1 MTRAESVTLCASIF
15 LFSCSH
21 FAFSGLSTQ
30 SASENAK
37 LARAD
42 SLLRVEEVDSAKS
55 LFNSVLLEQP
65 GNLPALIGLGES
77 TLKKRDWDEA
87 IDVSARILRID
98 TSSLPAH
105 YVAAVAHRERGT
117 VSLFRAREWGVSR
130 REFEWI
136 LARDLSYEDALL
148 QYAVLE
154 RYAENRDHALSLAR
168 AQVLRKPDLE
178 APQLGLYKL
187 LRFYAASLDS
197 AEFTSWL
204 TDKSSCT
211 SRYVLGEW
219 LRRHGNLTSAAA
231 QFLDLL
237 VDPGDVPLQ
246 ALFLSLSRLRMAQGD
261 SAGAEG
267 EYWNAVSTLHSPIG
281 AAILFEDLKYVLSD
295 QELDYYKRLDSVNH
309 KRDFFKS
316 YWNFRNPS
324 LSLNTNLRLQEHIRR
339 LVFAEGHYEYRDFR
353 TPFNNPDKLHELQY
367 PRVFSLN
374 EEYNDMGLIYLR
386 QGAPRDVLRHDYSP
400 FDEDEDSDDRMRL
413 LVQKEKWGGLTRDEK
428 AWLAEL
434 RRLALN
440 DNVGSNGAHDAF
452 ESWLYDATP
461 ESPKMIFN
469 FQKHEIGGNG
479 WRLVLVPPGEAMLAE
494 LQLWDSKFQRMYM
507 SRQADRVPD
516 QTRVQAESKSIVKYG
531 LSTEKYTAEKEIRTF
546 AFPHRIDLFRGEGGK
561 TLMDVSYAIPLE
573 PISHSLPDSIR
584 STPVEVGFALVDAQ
598 SHHALTQVDT
608 VQVGFSRTRTGMVLD
623 LIRYSVPPDS
633 YAVSMHL
640 RPLYSQMIS
649 TWRQTLRVRDF
660 SRTDFMLS
668 SIQFLRPSTEKGSL
682 NINGVKVVQSPF
694 WTHIR
699 TETLLVYFQIYHLV
713 PDIFGATSYRVECV
727 LLPSNETDMGKGT
740 VVFAKEKIGK
750 EETAAEFD
758 QIDVHSV
765 DPGHYRLIVNVTDR
779 KRVQT
784 LMAEREIDI
793 VNP

>member
-1 MTRAESVTLCASIF
+1 MFRAASLTLCASIF

-21 FAFSGLSTQ
+21 YEFSGPSIQ
-30 SASENAK
+30 SSSFNVT

-55 LFNSVLLEQP
+55 LFSSVLLEQT
-65 GNLPALIGLGES
+65 GNLPALIGLGQS
-77 TLKKRDWDEA
+77 TLKKREWDEA

-98 TSSLPAH
+98 TSSLPA
-105 YVAAVAHRERGT
+105 YYLAAVANRERGT
-117 VSLFRAREWGVSR
+117 GSLFRTRDWGVSR
-130 REFEWI
+130 REFESI
-136 LARDLSYEDALL
+136 LARDSSYEDVLL

-168 AQVLRKPDLE
+168 AQVFRKPSLE
-178 APQLGLYKL
+178 GPQLGLYKL
-187 LRFYAASLDS
+187 QRFYAATLDS
-197 AEFTSWL
+197 TDFTSWL
-204 TDKSSCT
+204 TEKSSST

-219 LRRHGNLTSAAA
+219 LRRHGNLTMAAT

-237 VDPGDVPLQ
+237 VDSGDVPLQ

-281 AAILFEDLKYVLSD
+281 AAILFEDLKYILSD
-295 QELDYYKRLDSVNH
+295 QELDYYKSLRSVSQ

-324 LSLNTNLRLQEHIRR
+324 LALNTNLRLQEHIRR
-339 LVFAEGHYEYRDFR
+339 QVFAEGHYEHYGFR
-353 TPFNNPDKLHELQY
+353 TAFNNPDKLHELQF

-400 FDEDEDSDDRMRL
+400 FDEEEDSDPRMSI
-413 LVQKEKWGGLTRDEK
+413 LVQKEKNGGLTRDEK

-440 DNVGSNGAHDAF
+440 DEVGSNGAHDAF

-461 ESPKMIFN
+461 ESPRMIFH
-469 FQKHEIGGNG
+469 FQKHEFGGNG

-507 SRQADRVPD
+507 AREGDRAPD
-516 QTRVQAESKSIVKYG
+516 QTRVKAESKGIVKYG
-531 LSTEKYTAEKEIRTF
+531 LSTEKYTPDKETQTF
-546 AFPHRIDLFRGEGGK
+546 QFPYRIDLFRGEGGK

-573 PISHSLPDSIR
+573 PISHSLPDSIL
-584 STPVEVGFALVDAQ
+584 STPVEVGFALVDAH
-598 SHHALTQVDT
+598 SHHALRQVDT
-608 VQVGFSRTRTGMVLD
+608 VQVGFSRTRTGMILD

-660 SRTDFMLS
+660 SRPDFMLS
-668 SIQFLRPSTEKGSL
+668 SIQFLRPSTEIGSL
-682 NINGVKVVQSPF
+682 NIDGVKVVQSPF
-694 WTHIR
+694 WTNIQ
-699 TETLLVYFQIYHLV
+699 TEPLLLYFQVYHLV
-713 PDIFGATSYRVECV
+713 PDAFGSTSYRTECI
-727 LLPSNETDMGKGT
+727 LLPRGEQDMGKGT
-740 VVFAKEKIGK
+740 LVYKSEKTGK
-750 EETAAEFD
+750 EEMAAVFC
-758 QIDVHSV
+758 QIDLHAM
-765 DPGHYRLIVNVTDR
+765 DPGQYNLFVSVTDR

-784 LMAEREIDI
+784 LTAVRELII
-793 VNP
+793 LKQ